1 METRPVK
8 IITDS
13 CSDLSKDIREQYDID
28 YVHMRTVYQGKET
41 EASLDWEYYSPKE
54 LYDIMR
60 AGERVLTT
68 QVPQDEFETVFTKYV
83 EKGYDVVYVS
93 CSVKQTNSVNTGI
106 LVSRKVM
113 EKYPLATICC
123 VDSYN
128 ACLGEGLVAIKAAEL
143 RDEGLDAEEIEKRL
157 KRIRKNINEYVTVN
171 TLDFLKKAGRVK
183 ASAAF
188 FGNLLGVKPILIA
201 EKNGYQTAIK
211 KVKGR
216 TTSLNEIVSML
227 KSTIV
232 DPENQTVFITHA
244 DCDPEEVKNLEEL
257 VRKEIPC
264 KDVLPI
270 YMGPIIGATC
280 GPDTIGIFGWGQ
292 EVTYEAE

>member
-1 METRPVK
+1 MENRPVK

-13 CSDLSKDIREQYDID
+13 CSDLSKDIRDKYDID
-28 YVHMRTVYQGKET
+28 YVHMRTVYEGKET

-60 AGERVLTT
+60 AGNRVLTT
-68 QVPQDEFETVFTKYV
+68 QVPQDEFEEVFTKYV
-83 EKGYDVVYVS
+83 EKGYDVVYIA

-106 LVSRKVM
+106 LVSRKIM
-113 EKYPLATICC
+113 EKYPMSTICC

-128 ACLGEGLVAIKAAEL
+128 ACLGEGMVAIRAAEL
-143 RDEGLDAEEIEKRL
+143 RDEGLSAEEIEKQI
-157 KRIRKNINEYVTVN
+157 KKVRKTVNEYVTVN

-227 KSTIV
+227 KAAII
-232 DPENQTVFITHA
+232 DPESQTVYITHA
-244 DCDPEEVKNLEEL
+244 DCNPEEVKSLEEL
-257 VRKEIPC
+257 VKKEIPC
-264 KDVLPI
+264 KDVRSLC
-270 YMGPIIGATC
+270 MGPIIGATC
-280 GPDTIGIFGWGQ
+280 GPETIGVFAWGQ